1 MVLAINDLLHC
12 NFYLVTLPYY
22 IKNGSIQPL
31 NMYTSKLFISF
42 LDEWKKRYEKEKEK
56 NARMKV
62 MLKHL
67 EQELARWRK
76 GLFMFCFSSFFSAQ
90 ILWGCSF
97 YVKFLF
103 SLALQMFT
111 CLIVFTTFLRLKHT
125 VDS

>member
-76 GLFMFCFSSFFSAQ
+76 GLFMFCFSSFFQHKYCGDVLFMS
-90 ILWGCSF
+90 S
-97 YVKFLF
+97 FLF

>member
-97 YVKFLF
+97 YVEFFVLSCFADVYLF
-103 SLALQMFT
+103 DSFYDDFT
-111 CLIVFTTFLRLKHT
+111 VETY
-125 VDS
+125 S